1 MAVVLRLERFLVPIF
16 MTSSTKTLTMN
27 NSFVFF
33 ANYYCFCS
41 IFGWILAD
49 GSFEYTD
56 STGTDLHDFIIK
68 TLKNPRWAY
77 TPFFDLYKNSIL
89 LFSWPLAGFVLGSPE
104 FKSSAMLVN
113 SQLVHAT
120 SYQLGFLAIL
130 YFILVIGSL
139 SLKSPIGERL
149 LSVHSFIHS
158 FIHLLFF
165 FLPICRDR
173 KFLMRLEQDF
183 LNFIQDPA

>member
-16 MTSSTKTLTMN
+16 MTSSTKPLTMN
-27 NSFVFF
+27 NSFVFS
-33 ANYYCFCS
+33 ANYYCFCFS
-41 IFGWILAD
+41 LIFGWILAD

-77 TPFFDLYKNSIL
+77 TPFFDLCKNSIL

-130 YFILVIGSL
+130 FILVIGSL

-149 LSVHSFIHS
+149 LSIHSFIHS
-158 FIHLLFF
+158 SSVLFSSN
-165 FLPICRDR
+165 L
-173 KFLMRLEQDF
+173 
-183 LNFIQDPA
+183 

>member
-1 MAVVLRLERFLVPIF
+1 MVLRLDRFLVPIF
-16 MTSSTKTLTMN
+16 MTFSTKTLTIN

-33 ANYYCFCS
+33 ANYCFCYCFF
-41 IFGWILAD
+41 FGCILAD

-77 TPFFDLYKNSIL
+77 TPFFELYKNSIL

-130 YFILVIGSL
+130 YFVLVIGSL
-139 SLKSPIGERL
+139 SLKSPIGESF
-149 LSVHSFIHS
+149 LSIHWLILCS
-158 FIHLLFF
+158 FF
-165 FLPICRDR
+165 FQFVGIA
-173 KFLMRLEQDF
+173 
-183 LNFIQDPA
+183 NF

>member
-1 MAVVLRLERFLVPIF
+1 MVLRLERFLVPIF
-16 MTSSTKTLTMN
+16 MTFSTKTLTMN

-33 ANYYCFCS
+33 ANYYCFCFCLFF
-41 IFGWILAD
+41 FGCILAD

-130 YFILVIGSL
+130 YFVLVIGSL

-149 LSVHSFIHS
+149 LSLHSFIHS
-158 FIHLLFF
+158 SSVLFSSN
-165 FLPICRDR
+165 L
-173 KFLMRLEQDF
+173 
-183 LNFIQDPA
+183 